1 MTPETGLQ
9 RPAVAHLLHPGS
21 LLHRRSEAVL
31 GAEHCPEHV
40 HRIEAS
46 APPPRDGVRHRQ
58 TPGFGPPNDSSN
70 LSDTNTAATT
80 TTTEPRETGMDEH
93 TRQTLVAPSIT
104 PVDGDAF
111 ALLRRQL
118 AELERPVSAAE
129 PVNAALAT
137 TKTKWGKFV
146 AWLYVLVGLG
156 DSNPNDPM
164 RLLAALAVAAVTGVI
179 SYQTLA
185 DLGSGLGF
193 GEPGSHLFPIGI
205 DAAVFLFTR
214 TWMNRNLSKET
225 RKFGKSTALFFMIM
239 SVAGNAIEHGKRTY
253 DAWTAARLAALAAHR
268 GWQPG
273 TMGVAWLV
281 VTLVFSAL
289 MPLALGLSLHV
300 ISRVADDARA
310 SRNDQAETPH
320 AAAKGRRR
328 HRGRQEPRKART
340 EVKPKPQQAEST
352 TPAPSDGRKP
362 EPKPT
367 SIEHSS
373 ERPAWVT
380 GDMSPTAAMN
390 RYLDEHGETAGAV
403 LEKWATNLGLAQE
416 FKPGLGRTTLLR
428 WKAKRADKPAAAAGG
443 E

>member
-1 MTPETGLQ
+1 LPT
-9 RPAVAHLLHPGS
+9 
-21 LLHRRSEAVL
+21 
-31 GAEHCPEHV
+31 
-40 HRIEAS
+40 
-46 APPPRDGVRHRQ
+46 
-58 TPGFGPPNDSSN
+58 DSSN
-70 LSDTNTAATT
+70 LSVTDTDS
-80 TTTEPRETGMDEH
+80 RETGMDEH
-93 TRQTLVAPSIT
+93 TRDALVPPST
-104 PVDGDAF
+104 TTVDGDAF
-111 ALLRRQL
+111 ALLRQQL
-118 AELERPVSAAE
+118 AELERSVSAAE
-129 PVNAALAT
+129 PAKVVPAT
-137 TKTKWGKFV
+137 TKWAKFV
-146 AWLYVLVGLG
+146 AWTRRLVGLG

-164 RLLAALAVAAVTGVI
+164 RLIAALAVATVTGVI

-214 TWMNRNLSKET
+214 TWMNRNLSEET

-253 DAWTAARLAALAAHR
+253 DAWTTARLAALAAHR

-310 SRNDQAETPH
+310 NRNEQAEAPH

-328 HRGRQEPRKART
+328 HRSGRQESRKARA
-340 EVKPKPQQAEST
+340 EVTPKPQAESAA
-352 TPAPSDGRKP
+352 PAAQDGRKP
-362 EPKPT
+362 QPKPI

-380 GDMSPTAAMN
+380 DDMSPTAAMN

-403 LEKWATNLGLAQE
+403 LEKWATNLGLGQE
-416 FKPGLGRTTLLR
+416 FKAGLGRTVLLR